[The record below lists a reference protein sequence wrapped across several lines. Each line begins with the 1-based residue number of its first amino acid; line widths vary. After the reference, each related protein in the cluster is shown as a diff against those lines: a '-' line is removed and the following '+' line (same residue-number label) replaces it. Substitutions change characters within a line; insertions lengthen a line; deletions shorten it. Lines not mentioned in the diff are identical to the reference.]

1 MATVSKITFE
11 GDTGDFNRA
20 LGGTITAQVVMS
32 EDVTVSGTPVLNL
45 TNDNAGEGDSRVQW
59 LEMSAH
65 NGNEMTF
72 SYTLEAD
79 DKKSGA
85 VDDNITIGANALALN
100 GGTIKNRAS
109 GDDATITHSAQAGSR
124 LVTWITPT

>member
-1 MATVSKITFE
+1 
-11 GDTGDFNRA
+11 
-20 LGGTITAQVVMS
+20 
-32 EDVTVSGTPVLNL
+32 
-45 TNDNAGEGDSRVQW
+45 
-59 LEMSAH
+59 
-65 NGNEMTF
+65 MTF